1 MPPAALVLSL
11 AGALLLAACTRQP
24 KGTFVPPPPTV
35 SSPEVNPWRE
45 AAARVEEDRNEPS
58 GRRAQVQ
65 VPPELKHYNDRRRFL
80 AVQVAEWREHEFKL
94 PHDYAE
100 LAAMISRNQLVEV
113 APLGTDYILYGV
125 GENAGDEPFAHY
137 DSATGEN
144 ITLHSGPEGLKE
156 EYDRVSLLSKEAGDE
171 VARLEKELKQV
182 GKRERERRKAL
193 LAQVT
198 QKRDAATVLEKK
210 QRLLASFYKDPARG
224 KLIFDESRQL
234 RELAADFAGKAYD
247 LEAPA
252 GRRQFKVRLLS
263 FLRPE
268 ALDVLLDLARA
279 YKEKFGRPLP
289 VTSLVRPEQY
299 QRLLSETNSNA
310 TRIAAPPHSTGFAF
324 DIYYRYMSAAEQDYL
339 MAEIARRKVAGQL
352 EALRE
357 TRDHFHVFV
366 FADGRLP
373 SETLIAQ
380 TIGRLGLSRAGM
392 QSDAEP
398 GPKDAKAARAGKTG
412 RESKKA
418 KVAGKTRKGK
428 PVAKAEGR

>member
-1 MPPAALVLSL
+1 MGIRSSNCPQGMARAALALAF

-24 KGTFVPPPPTV
+24 KDTFVPPPPTV
-35 SSPEVNPWRE
+35 SSPEVNPWKE
-45 AAARVEEDRNEPS
+45 AAAKVEEDRNEPA

-65 VPPELKHYNDRRRFL
+65 VPPELKHYDDRRRFL
-80 AVQVAEWREHEFKL
+80 AVQVAEWREQQFKL

-100 LAAMISRNQLVEV
+100 LAAMIRKDQLVEV

-125 GENAGDEPFAHY
+125 GENASDEPFAHY
-137 DSATGEN
+137 DGSTGEN
-144 ITLHSGPEGLKE
+144 ITLYSSLGGFKG
-156 EYDRVSLLSKEAGDE
+156 EYDQLAISSKQVGDE

-193 LAQVT
+193 LARVIE
-198 QKRDAATVLEKK
+198 KREAATALGKRQK
-210 QRLLASFYKDPARG
+210 LLASFYKDPARS
-224 KLIFDESRQL
+224 KLIFDESKQL
-234 RELAADFAGKAYD
+234 SELAADFAGKAYD
-247 LEAPA
+247 LEDSAS
-252 GRRQFKVRLLS
+252 RRQFKVRLLS

-268 ALDVLLDLARA
+268 ARDVLLEIARV
-279 YKEKFGRPLP
+279 YKEKFDRPLP

-310 TRIAAPPHSTGFAF
+310 TRIAAPPHSTGLAF
-324 DIYYRYMSAAEQDYL
+324 DIYYRYMSAGEQDYL
-339 MAEIARRKVAGQL
+339 MAEIARRKTAGQL

-380 TIGRLGLSRAGM
+380 TIGRLGLTRAGM

-398 GPKDAKAARAGKTG
+398 GLKDAGKAKTARTG
-412 RESKKA
+412 REASKS
-418 KVAGKTRKGK
+418 KVA
-428 PVAKAEGR
+428 